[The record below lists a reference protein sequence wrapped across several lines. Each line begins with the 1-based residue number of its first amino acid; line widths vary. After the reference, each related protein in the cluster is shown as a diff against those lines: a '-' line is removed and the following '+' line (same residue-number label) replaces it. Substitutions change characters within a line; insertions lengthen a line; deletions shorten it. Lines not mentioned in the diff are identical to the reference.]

1 MSNGI
6 DGDFVALVRQ
16 FVHHGVIGKLMGH
29 KKCAM
34 NGTAIGIF
42 VLAGKDSLLVQL
54 PVVVVDRIVK
64 GDVNEL
70 GNVFGI

>member
-1 MSNGI
+1 MSNRI
-6 DGDFVALVRQ
+6 DGNFVALVRQ
-16 FVHHGVIGKLMGH
+16 LVHHGVIGKLMGH

-42 VLAGKDSLLVQL
+42 VLAGENTLLVQL
-54 PVVVVDRIVK
+54 PVIIVDRIVK